1 MGLNRISDEPP
12 TLWQTEDFAVEL
24 GVEDVGYQ
32 IRNRNTQ
39 AIETF
44 CENETSAVLTAL
56 WLQESYDEVMGDPEQ
71 EYERRKALKS
81 SMKGLQTVQ

>member
-1 MGLNRISDEPP
+1 MGLNRIEGTPP
-12 TLWQTEDFAVEL
+12 LLWETDDFAVEL
-24 GVEDVGYQ
+24 GLEDVGYQ

-56 WLQESYDEVMGDPEQ
+56 WLQESYDEVMGDPEK